1 MCVCVCVRACD
12 WYESLRVL
20 YHSSL
25 NTEPCISLF
34 YHPIWPPSRR
44 YVSRDNFNPQ
54 IIITVYSA
62 VVVCQLHYSRRS
74 NMYVLLIIMNFVKR
88 NYVG

>member
-1 MCVCVCVRACD
+1 MCVCVCVCVCD
-12 WYESLRVL
+12 WYKPLSVL

-44 YVSRDNFNPQ
+44 YISRDNCNPQ

-62 VVVCQLHYSRRS
+62 VILGQLLYSRRS
-74 NMYVLLIIMNFVKR
+74 NMYLFLI
-88 NYVG
+88 